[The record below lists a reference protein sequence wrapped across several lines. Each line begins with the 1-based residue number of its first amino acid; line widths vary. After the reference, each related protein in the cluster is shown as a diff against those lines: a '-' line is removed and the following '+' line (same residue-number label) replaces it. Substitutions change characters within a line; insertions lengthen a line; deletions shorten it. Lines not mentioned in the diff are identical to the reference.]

1 MALQQ
6 DYNYNGAIIKDAY
19 FKIVGFKCQKIG
31 EDYWYYPHI
40 SIWANK
46 EMSLDD
52 TKKFRNVLEKQ
63 SFILP
68 LDSNDNIIAM
78 LYNALKLTEQFN
90 QAKDI

>member
-1 MALQQ
+1 
-6 DYNYNGAIIKDAY
+6 
-19 FKIVGFKCQKIG
+19 
-31 EDYWYYPHI
+31 
-40 SIWANK
+40 
-46 EMSLDD
+46 MSLDD